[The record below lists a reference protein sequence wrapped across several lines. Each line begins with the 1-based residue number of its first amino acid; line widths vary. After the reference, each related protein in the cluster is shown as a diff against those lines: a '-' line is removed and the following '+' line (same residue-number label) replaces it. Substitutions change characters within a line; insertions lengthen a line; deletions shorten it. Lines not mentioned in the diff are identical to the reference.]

1 MHIIIFSVPGNQT
14 LYLFPLIP
22 EIIYTYD
29 FGISRALIGRAIG
42 VVNLYENYCLSCF
55 RFHWSMVDQRVMN
68 GI

>member
-1 MHIIIFSVPGNQT
+1 M
-14 LYLFPLIP
+14 
-22 EIIYTYD
+22 IYTYD